1 MKRLEV
7 SICLGS
13 SCFARGNQHTVHLIK
28 RFLDRYQLSQQVYFK
43 GGHCF
48 GKCKEGPVI
57 KVGENYI
64 YGYEEHNVIAL
75 LETELKAQNIK
86 F

>member
-1 MKRLEV
+1 MKKLEI

-13 SCFARGNQHTVHLIK
+13 SCFARGNQHTVHLIQRFIREK
-28 RFLDRYQLSQQVYFK
+28 RLDAKVYFK
-43 GGHCF
+43 GAHCF

-57 KVGENYI
+57 KVGENFI
-64 YGYEEHNVIAL
+64 YDYKEHNVLEL
-75 LETELKAQNIK
+75 LSNELKAQNVD